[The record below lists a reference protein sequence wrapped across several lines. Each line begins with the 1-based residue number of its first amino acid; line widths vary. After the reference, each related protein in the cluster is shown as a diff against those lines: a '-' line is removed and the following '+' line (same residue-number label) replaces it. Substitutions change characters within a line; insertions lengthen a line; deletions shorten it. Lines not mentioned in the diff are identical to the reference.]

1 MYDYMQDL
9 SGTER
14 CVRTSPSSLC
24 TTRPCEADEAGYF
37 ILETCCFSCV
47 ASKYKI
53 ILILLL
59 LLFPFLIQILQS
71 SLRKFMG
78 DREILTLVC

>member
-9 SGTER
+9 SGR

-24 TTRPCEADEAGYF
+24 TTRPCGADEVGYF
-37 ILETCCFSCV
+37 ILETCCFSCE

-53 ILILLL
+53 ILSLLL

-71 SLRKFMG
+71 SFSKFKG
-78 DREILTLVC
+78 DREILNLVC